1 MKLVVAEKPSVGRT
15 IAAVLGAKEKKDGCL
30 EGSGYI
36 VTWCVGHL
44 VELALPTAYDPKYA
58 QQPWKMED
66 LPIFPGQWKFQ
77 VNKTT
82 ADQYKIVKQLML
94 DERVSEIICATD
106 AGREGECIFRYVYN
120 MTGSKKPV
128 KRLWTSSLEESAIR
142 KGFQELKPD
151 ADYDNLYAAGVSRSK
166 ADWLVGMN
174 ASRLFSI
181 KYRRGLTI
189 GRVQTPTLAMIVQRD
204 YDIAHFVK
212 QKYYTVEMDCG
223 DFIAATAR
231 TDDESFARNLAEIC
245 NGKSAVVTAVT
256 KETKTVNPPK
266 LYDLTTLQREANKLF
281 GYTAKQTLDYAQ
293 SLYDAKL
300 ATYPRTDSQYLTE
313 DMEQT
318 ALDMLNCIRNTFP
331 QLSCGISFDDIDH
344 SGVKRCM
351 DNSKVSDHTAI
362 IPTAEIKKADL
373 SALPTGE
380 KNILLLISAKLLI
393 ATSEPHRYESVKVS
407 VTSESAT
414 SSEFYATGK
423 KILTA
428 YDFKVIESHVKEVLT
443 KKKVEEKEVMLPEIA
458 EGQCFENVSTKTAEH
473 FTSPPKP
480 YTDDTLLAAMER
492 AGNDDYEDDDVE
504 KKGIGTPATRAGI
517 IENLVDRQYI
527 ERQKKKLMPTQKG
540 IQLIALVPEHL
551 KSAKTTAQ
559 WDTVLQ
565 HIEQGKSEMSA
576 DAFIDGIEEQIRQL
590 LAEYGSSVSEG
601 NPFQTER
608 AEIGVCPK
616 CGKAVREYPK
626 SFSCE
631 SGKDGC
637 GFVIWKTVCGK
648 EISAVQAGKLL
659 NKKKSDLLRGF
670 KSKAGKAFNAYLVMK
685 PDFTVG
691 FEFESKKK

>member
-204 YDIAHFVK
+204 ADIKNFVK
-212 QKYYTVEMDCG
+212 QPYYVVSLDCG
-223 DFIAATAR
+223 TFCAESSR
-231 TDDESFARNLAEIC
+231 FDEQPLAEQLRDAC
-245 NGKSAVVTAVT
+245 DGQSAAVT
-256 KETKTVNPPK
+256 QVEKKQNTVKPPR
-266 LYDLTTLQREANKLF
+266 LYNLTSLQRDANRQF

-293 SLYDAKL
+293 SLYEAGL
-300 ATYPRTDSQYLTE
+300 LSYPRTDSEYITD

-318 ALDMLNCIRNTFP
+318 ALSLVALIPQHISIAAGQTVENPDIRRCIN
-331 QLSCGISFDDIDH
+331 
-344 SGVKRCM
+344 
-351 DNSKVSDHTAI
+351 NSKVSDHTALL
-362 IPTAEIKKADL
+362 PTEKIASADL
-373 SALPTGE
+373 NAVSEGERNLLYLVAIRVLCAVSA
-380 KNILLLISAKLLI
+380 
-393 ATSEPHRYESVKVS
+393 PHMYESVRVS
-407 VTSESAT
+407 LQCADAVFT
-414 SSEFYATGK
+414 ATGK
-423 KILTA
+423 TVQQDGWKGIDQLLRSKLKQQEA
-428 YDFKVIESHVKEVLT
+428 SESEEESCKALPSLEQGQVIEQVAASVV
-443 KKKVEEKEVMLPEIA
+443 
-458 EGQCFENVSTKTAEH
+458 QRSTH
-473 FTSPPKP
+473 PPKP

-590 LAEYGSSVSEG
+590 LAEYGGSVSEG

-608 AEIGVCPK
+608 AKIGVCPK

-648 EISAVQAGKLL
+648 EISAAQAGKLL

>member
-231 TDDESFARNLAEIC
+231 IDDESFARNLAEIC
-245 NGKSAVVTAVT
+245 NGKSAVVTEVT
-256 KETKTVNPPK
+256 KETKIVNPPK

-293 SLYDAKL
+293 SLYEAKL

-443 KKKVEEKEVMLPEIA
+443 KKKVEKKEVMLPEIA

-590 LAEYGSSVSEG
+590 LAEYGGSVSEG

-608 AEIGVCPK
+608 AKIGVCPK

-648 EISAVQAGKLL
+648 EISAAQAGKLL

>member
-77 VNKTT
+77 VSKTT

-142 KGFQELKPD
+142 KGFQELKSD

-204 YDIAHFVK
+204 ADIKNFVK
-212 QKYYTVEMDCG
+212 QPYYVVSLDCG
-223 DFIAATAR
+223 TFCAESSR
-231 TDDESFARNLAEIC
+231 FDEQPLAEQLRDAC
-245 NGKSAVVTAVT
+245 DGQSAAVT
-256 KETKTVNPPK
+256 QVEKKQNTVKPPR
-266 LYDLTTLQREANKLF
+266 LYNLTSLQRDANRQF

-293 SLYDAKL
+293 SLYEAGL
-300 ATYPRTDSQYLTE
+300 LSYPRTDSEYITD

-318 ALDMLNCIRNTFP
+318 ALSLVSLIPQHISIAAGQTVENPDIRRCIN
-331 QLSCGISFDDIDH
+331 
-344 SGVKRCM
+344 
-351 DNSKVSDHTAI
+351 NSKVSDHTALL
-362 IPTAEIKKADL
+362 PTEKIVSADL
-373 SALPTGE
+373 NAVSEGERNLLYLVAIRVLCAVSA
-380 KNILLLISAKLLI
+380 
-393 ATSEPHRYESVKVS
+393 PHMYESVRVS
-407 VTSESAT
+407 LQCADAVFT
-414 SSEFYATGK
+414 ATGK
-423 KILTA
+423 TVQQDGWKGIDQLLRSKLKQKEA
-428 YDFKVIESHVKEVLT
+428 SESEEESCKALPSLEQGQVIEQVAASVV
-443 KKKVEEKEVMLPEIA
+443 
-458 EGQCFENVSTKTAEH
+458 QRSTH
-473 FTSPPKP
+473 PPKP

-517 IENLVDRQYI
+517 IENLVDRQYV

>member
-1 MKLVVAEKPSVGRT
+1 MKLVVAEKPSVAKV

-77 VNKTT
+77 VSKTT

-204 YDIAHFVK
+204 ADIKNFVK
-212 QKYYTVEMDCG
+212 QPYYVVSLDCG
-223 DFIAATAR
+223 TFCAESSR
-231 TDDESFARNLAEIC
+231 FDEQPLAEQLRDAC
-245 NGKSAVVTAVT
+245 DGQSAAVT
-256 KETKTVNPPK
+256 QVEKKQNTVKPPR
-266 LYDLTTLQREANKLF
+266 LYNLTSLQRDANRQF

-293 SLYDAKL
+293 SLYEAGL
-300 ATYPRTDSQYLTE
+300 LSYPRTDSEYITD

-318 ALDMLNCIRNTFP
+318 ALSLVALIPQHISIAAGQTVENPDIRRCIN
-331 QLSCGISFDDIDH
+331 
-344 SGVKRCM
+344 
-351 DNSKVSDHTAI
+351 NSKVSDHTALL
-362 IPTAEIKKADL
+362 PTEKIASADL
-373 SALPTGE
+373 NAVSEGERNLLYLVAIRVLCAVSA
-380 KNILLLISAKLLI
+380 
-393 ATSEPHRYESVKVS
+393 PHMYESVRVS
-407 VTSESAT
+407 LQCADAVFT
-414 SSEFYATGK
+414 ATGK
-423 KILTA
+423 TVQQDGWKGIDQLLRSKLKQQEA
-428 YDFKVIESHVKEVLT
+428 SESEEESCKALPSLEQGQVIEQVAASVV
-443 KKKVEEKEVMLPEIA
+443 
-458 EGQCFENVSTKTAEH
+458 QRSTH
-473 FTSPPKP
+473 PPKP

-590 LAEYGSSVSEG
+590 LAEYGGSVSEG

-608 AEIGVCPK
+608 AKIGVCPK

-648 EISAVQAGKLL
+648 EISAAQAGKLL

>member
-204 YDIAHFVK
+204 ADIKNFVK
-212 QKYYTVEMDCG
+212 QPYYVVSLDCG
-223 DFIAATAR
+223 TFCAESCR
-231 TDDESFARNLAEIC
+231 FDEQPLAEQLRDAC
-245 NGKSAVVTAVT
+245 DGQSAAVT
-256 KETKTVNPPK
+256 QVEKKQNTVKPPR
-266 LYDLTTLQREANKLF
+266 LYNLTSLQRDANRQF

-293 SLYDAKL
+293 SLYEAGL
-300 ATYPRTDSQYLTE
+300 LSYPRTDSEYITD

-318 ALDMLNCIRNTFP
+318 ALSLVALIPQHISIAAGQTVENPDIRRCIN
-331 QLSCGISFDDIDH
+331 
-344 SGVKRCM
+344 
-351 DNSKVSDHTAI
+351 NSKVSDHTALL
-362 IPTAEIKKADL
+362 PTEKIASADL
-373 SALPTGE
+373 KAVSEGERNLLYLVAIRVLCAVSA
-380 KNILLLISAKLLI
+380 
-393 ATSEPHRYESVKVS
+393 PHMYESVRVS
-407 VTSESAT
+407 LQCADAVFT
-414 SSEFYATGK
+414 ATGK
-423 KILTA
+423 TVQQDGWKGIDQLLRSKLKQQEA
-428 YDFKVIESHVKEVLT
+428 SEQEESCKALPSLEQGQVIEQVAASVV
-443 KKKVEEKEVMLPEIA
+443 
-458 EGQCFENVSTKTAEH
+458 QRSTH
-473 FTSPPKP
+473 PPKP

-492 AGNDDYEDDDVE
+492 AGNDDYEEDDVE

-590 LAEYGSSVSEG
+590 LAEYGGSASEG

-648 EISAVQAGKLL
+648 EISAAQAGKLL